1 MNSTG
6 QAILATKVPERSG
19 TKVLCGRT
27 YSISTRLFFFR
38 QTVSESCSLIGQ
50 RPMSLCCKEAGPGI
64 LHHGPS

>member
-27 YSISTRLFFFR
+27 YSISTRLFFLDKQSQKVVR
-38 QTVSESCSLIGQ
+38 
-50 RPMSLCCKEAGPGI
+50 
-64 LHHGPS
+64 